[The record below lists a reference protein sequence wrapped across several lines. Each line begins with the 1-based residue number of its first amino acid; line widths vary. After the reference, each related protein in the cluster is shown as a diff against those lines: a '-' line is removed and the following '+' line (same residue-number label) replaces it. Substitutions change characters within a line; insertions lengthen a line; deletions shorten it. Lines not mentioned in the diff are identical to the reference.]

1 MPHPC
6 RILRQ
11 LSLIIS
17 LATLALLPAHA
28 DLFEISGVVGAS
40 TNPNITAPTA
50 VFGMLET
57 DGTCTL
63 CSPAG
68 AFPFPLSPPPG
79 VEEGGLLSL
88 LFGVGPISIAGVSY
102 PGLPFIFDRTDLT
115 ITGASENLLE
125 GFVDLRGTTFSAFPE
140 MNLGAGVIGG
150 GFSIVPTPE
159 PTAFA
164 LLLPVFLATSWK
176 IRSLHRRPLK
186 NQD

>member
-11 LSLIIS
+11 LSLIVS
-17 LATLALLPAHA
+17 LATFALLPAHA
-28 DLFEISGVVGAS
+28 DLFEISGVVGGS
-40 TNPNITAPTA
+40 TNPNINVGTA
-50 VFGMLET
+50 VSGMLKT
-57 DGTCTL
+57 DGTCTFCAL
-63 CSPAG
+63 AG

-79 VEEGGLLSL
+79 VEEGGLLSFL
-88 LFGVGPISIAGVSY
+88 LFVGPIGILGDNY
-102 PGLPFIFDRTDLT
+102 PGSPLIFDRTDLT
-115 ITGASENLLE
+115 ISGASENLLE
-125 GFVDLRGTTFSAFPE
+125 GFLDLRGNRFSLFPE

-176 IRSLHRRPLK
+176 FRSLHRRRLRI
-186 NQD
+186 